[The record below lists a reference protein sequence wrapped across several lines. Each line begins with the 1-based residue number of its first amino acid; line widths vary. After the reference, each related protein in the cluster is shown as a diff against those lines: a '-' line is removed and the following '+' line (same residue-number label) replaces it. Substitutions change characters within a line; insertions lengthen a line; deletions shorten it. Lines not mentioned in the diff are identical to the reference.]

1 MHLSESIRPILKKKG
16 GVIFSVS
23 PSDSVY
29 TAIAMMAD
37 KQVGAL
43 LVISEGQIVGIVSER
58 DYARKVFLKG
68 KSSPSTTVAEIM
80 TSPVIAV
87 SPDHSVGDCMGIVTK
102 NRIRHLPVMEHDRLV
117 GIISIGDLVDSIL
130 ASQRETI
137 RHLEAYITGT
147 RICIFAIVWPRTGAR
162 CSSTRLETWAWNCRR
177 VCFDS
182 LRSVL

>member
-1 MHLSESIRPILKKKG
+1 MVAPEVAQMQLSESIRPILKRKG

-43 LVISEGQIVGIVSER
+43 LVISEDQIVGIVSER

-87 SPDHSVGDCMGIVTK
+87 SPDHSVGDCMGIITK

-147 RICIFAIVWPRTGAR
+147 PT
-162 CSSTRLETWAWNCRR
+162 
-177 VCFDS
+177 
-182 LRSVL
+182 